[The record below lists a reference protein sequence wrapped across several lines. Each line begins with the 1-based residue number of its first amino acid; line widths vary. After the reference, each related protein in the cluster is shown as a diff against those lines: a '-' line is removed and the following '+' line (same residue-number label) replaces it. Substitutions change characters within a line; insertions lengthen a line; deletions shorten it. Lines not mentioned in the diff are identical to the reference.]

1 MRVLKVCCTTLL
13 AVASLL
19 SVATAQSLGKAT
31 LSRITLKGT
40 SILGASTATHNTVT
54 VQGEMPNIDL
64 VTARKHSVS
73 NTTTASPTALSVPM
87 PRLNAISTGS
97 PSVNFA
103 GLTTVDNAIANGSV
117 VTPPDQ
123 GLCAGHG
130 YVMEAINS
138 TLAVY
143 SSSGARLTT
152 PEGVSTFFSLDPGVN
167 PILSDPRCYY
177 DAPTQRWFVSMINVL
192 NFNTGR
198 SNIALAVSQT
208 SDPTGA
214 FNIYSID
221 TTDDGLNGTPANPGC
236 NASDPC
242 FGDQPTLGADANGIY
257 LTTNE
262 FGLFANVFNGAQ
274 VYAISKSG
282 LESGS
287 LPPVVHIGNLPLAE
301 GPAYSI
307 QPASS
312 PDLSSEQAPGVE
324 YFLSALDF
332 TGSLD
337 NRIAVW
343 ALSNTS
349 SLDSASPAVT
359 LTSQILQSEVY
370 GQPYPVTQK
379 PGPYPL
385 GQALGEPEE
394 YIDSGDDRMQNV
406 VYSSGHLWGGL
417 NTIVSDGTNFNT
429 GIAYFVVNPSMS
441 GSSVSGKLQGQGY
454 VSVAGNS
461 VLYPGTA
468 VTADGTAAVSFTV
481 AGPGYYPSAA
491 YAHVTPSHA
500 TGVQIVAAGAG
511 PQDDFSGYPEFGG
524 GGVARW
530 GDYSW
535 GVADGSSLWFATELI
550 PGGISGANF
559 YTDFGTQ
566 VFSVNL
572 H

>member
-1 MRVLKVCCTTLL
+1 MRALKLCCATLL
-13 AVASLL
+13 AVATLL
-19 SVATAQSLGKAT
+19 SSASAQSLGKAT

-40 SILGASTATHNTVT
+40 AILGAASTTYNTVAI
-54 VQGEMPNIDL
+54 QSRMPDADL
-64 VTARKHSVS
+64 VTARRNSVS
-73 NTTTASPTALSVPM
+73 AATPAALSVPM
-87 PRLNAISTGS
+87 PRLSAISAGN
-97 PSVNFA
+97 PSVNFT
-103 GLTTVDNAIANGSV
+103 GLTTVDNAIATGSV

-123 GLCAGHG
+123 GLCSGHG

-138 TLAVY
+138 SLAVY
-143 SSSGARLTT
+143 SPSGARLTT
-152 PEGVSTFFSLDPGVN
+152 PESVYTFFGLDPTTN

-177 DAPTQRWFVSMINVL
+177 DAPTQRWFASMINVL
-192 NFNTGR
+192 DFNTGR
-198 SNIALAVSQT
+198 SNIVLAVSQT

-214 FNIYSID
+214 YSIYSID

-274 VYAISKSG
+274 VYALSKSG
-282 LESGS
+282 LEAGS
-287 LPPVVHIGNLPLAE
+287 LPTIVHIGNLPLAE
-301 GPAYSI
+301 GIAYSI

-312 PDLSSEQAPGVE
+312 PDLSSESDSGVE

-332 TGSLD
+332 YGTLD

-343 ALSNTS
+343 ALSNTG
-349 SLDSASPAVT
+349 SLSEATPSVT
-359 LTSQILQSEVY
+359 LTNQILTSEVY

-394 YIDSGDDRMQNV
+394 YIDSGDDRMQNA
-406 VYSSGHLWGGL
+406 VYASGHLWAGL
-417 NTIVSDGTNFNT
+417 NTIVSDGSNINT
-429 GIAYFVVNPSMS
+429 GIAYFDINPSMKGGQLS
-441 GSSVSGKLQGQGY
+441 ARLQGQGY
-454 VSVAGNS
+454 VAVVGNS
-461 VLYPGTA
+461 VIYPGTG
-468 VTADGTAAVSFTV
+468 VTADGTAGVSFTV

-491 YAHVTPSHA
+491 YAHITSSHP
-500 TGVQIVAAGAG
+500 TGVSIVAPGLG
-511 PQDDFSGYPEFGG
+511 PQDDFSGYAAFGG
-524 GGVARW
+524 YGVARW

-535 GVADGSSLWFATELI
+535 GVADGSSLWFATEFI
-550 PGGISGANF
+550 PGNINSSNF

-566 VFSVNL
+566 VFQVNL
-572 H
+572 N